1 MTASTLIV
9 DNQDIIQ
16 EAGKRGPILDLACG
30 SGRNGKFLVEH
41 GLSVVFADRQQ
52 SSLDEIGRALGSSD
66 LCSLWTVD
74 FEPEAGNPLV
84 GQRFAAILVFRYLHR
99 PLMPAIREA
108 IDPGGL
114 LVYETF
120 TIEQPRFGRPK
131 NPDFLLRPGELED
144 MFGDWDILHS
154 FEGVTA
160 SETSDKEQA
169 IARIVARKP

>member
-1 MTASTLIV
+1 MNASNLVV
-9 DNQDIIQ
+9 DNLDIIR
-16 EAGKRGPILDLACG
+16 EAGNHGPILDLACG
-30 SGRNGKFLVEH
+30 SGRNGKFLVEQ

-52 SSLDEIGRALGSSD
+52 SSLDEIGRTLGSSD
-66 LCSLWTVD
+66 RCSLWAVD
-74 FEPEAGNPLV
+74 FESEVGNPLV

-108 IDPGGL
+108 IDSGGL

-120 TIEQPRFGRPK
+120 TVEQPRFGRPN

-144 MFGDWDILHS
+144 RFGDWDILHS

-169 IARIVARKP
+169 IARIIARKP